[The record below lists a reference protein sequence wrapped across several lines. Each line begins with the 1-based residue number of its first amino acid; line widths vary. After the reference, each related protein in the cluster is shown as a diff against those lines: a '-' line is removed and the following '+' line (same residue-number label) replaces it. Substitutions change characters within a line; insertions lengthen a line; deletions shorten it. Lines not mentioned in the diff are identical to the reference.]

1 MPCIGNHSIHYSRD
15 VPMKILRFPVLFIF
29 CIAYLTACNSGDE
42 QTTTNTNADQQ
53 SSEIELSSLNVPVFN
68 ADSAYHYI
76 NKQVSFG
83 PRVPNTSGH
92 KACGDWLHAK
102 LDSFTDEVTVQK
114 TTVTAYDGTDLNIRN
129 FIGSINPENNKR
141 ILLFAHWDTRHMA
154 DFASD
159 RSQRDKPIPGAND
172 GGSGV
177 GVLLEIARQLEKKG
191 IDLGVDIIFFD
202 AEDYGQPSSGKQR
215 RKQDT
220 WCLGSQYWS
229 RNPHQSNYNPHYGIL
244 LDMVGAQNSNFTMEE
259 ISRTY
264 APQVMRNVWD
274 IANQLNHS
282 NYFVYEKTGPVTDD
296 HYYVNRLANI
306 PSINIIHRVPSSRT
320 GFGSFWHTHED
331 DMAIIHKPTLQAVGE
346 TVLHTLYLE
355 EKKKGV

>member
-1 MPCIGNHSIHYSRD
+1 MQLNFILHHYPFMKTLYHSTSFLIW
-15 VPMKILRFPVLFIF
+15 LLL
-29 CIAYLTACNSGDE
+29 LTACNGG
-42 QTTTNTNADQQ
+42 NDQST
-53 SSEIELSSLNVPVFN
+53 SSDPSNGQESSTISLSSLDVPSFN
-68 ADSAYHYI
+68 ADSAYAYI
-76 NKQVSFG
+76 EKQVNFG

-102 LDSFTDEVTVQK
+102 LDSFTDQVTVQK
-114 TTVTAYDGTDLNIRN
+114 TTVSAYNGTDLNIRN
-129 FIGSINPENNKR
+129 FIGSINPDHNKR

-159 RSQRDKPIPGAND
+159 PSMRDKPIPGAND

-191 IDLGVDIIFFD
+191 INLGVDIIFFD
-202 AEDYGQPSSGKQR
+202 AEDYGQPSSSKQK
-215 RKQDT
+215 RKRDT

-229 RNPHQSNYNPHYGIL
+229 RNPHQSNYNPLYGIL
-244 LDMVGAQNSNFTMEE
+244 LDMVGAQNSKFTMEE

-264 APQVMRNVWD
+264 APQVTRKVWD
-274 IANQLNHS
+274 VANKLNYSQH
-282 NYFVYEKTGPVTDD
+282 FVYQKTGPVTDD

-306 PSINIIHRVPSSRT
+306 PSINIIHRTPSSKT
-320 GFGSFWHTHED
+320 GFPSFWHTHND
-331 DMAIIHKPTLQAVGE
+331 DMDIIHKPTLRAVGE

-355 EKKKGV
+355 ETDKGV